1 MNTRIIPKE
10 YKYVAPQTLA
20 EALDILKQQNVRVL
34 AGGTD
39 LVVRLKMGSEEAM
52 ETMLDIKRIDE
63 LKGISLCEKGAYLG
77 ATTALADIENHKEMQ
92 EKYPALCDA
101 LVAMAAIAV
110 RHMGTIGGNFVNAS
124 PVADTAGPVM
134 VYGGQVHVKGTE
146 GERVIPADE
155 FFVGPG
161 KSQIKPD
168 ELLTAITL
176 PVMPAASGA
185 AFFKKTRVKPD
196 ISKISTTVYVER
208 DGETIKDCRI
218 AMGAVAA
225 KPITLPEVAKEA
237 IGKKASKALFA
248 EMGAK
253 VAEAIKPIDDVRSTA
268 EYRKAVANVMVA
280 EAFEVAWK
288 RAGGAL

>member
-10 YKYVAPQTLA
+10 YNYTAPQTLA
-20 EALDILKQQNVRVL
+20 EALDILKQKNVRVL

-39 LVVRLKMGSEEAM
+39 LIVRLKMGSEEAM
-52 ETMLDIKRIDE
+52 ETMLDIKRIPE
-63 LKGISLCEKGAYLG
+63 LKGIAYCEKGAHIG
-77 ATTALADIENHKEMQ
+77 ATTALADIEENAEIIKN
-92 EKYPALCDA
+92 YPALRDA

-134 VYGGQVHVKGTE
+134 VYGGQVHLKGSE

-161 KSQIKPD
+161 KSQLKEG

-176 PVMPAASGA
+176 PVQPADSGA

-208 DGETIKDCRI
+208 DGETITNCRI

-225 KPITLPEVAKEA
+225 KPITLPEIAKEA

-248 EMGAK
+248 EMAAK
-253 VAEAIKPIDDVRSTA
+253 VADTIKPIDDIRSTA